1 MSRPYL
7 ALAVL
12 AASLALAIAPPPP
25 SARAASLILQTDMF
39 GSQEVPPIDSPGWG
53 FVRFFFNND
62 RSEADYTV
70 DVKGFSNT
78 LVTGADIHRGRP
90 GASGPVVRHLA
101 DGGFIVT
108 SGRTRLSPADLDEM
122 AAGLWYVSLK
132 TSLHPEGELRGQ
144 IIPPPG
150 FRPEPPPPEEPR
162 PEPVE
167 GPAAV
172 PPPPPPPVA
181 ASQIRPPNTG
191 DAGLAGHRQPPL
203 GAALLASAVALGPGL
218 CLARPRSRRRQPQQP

>member
-7 ALAVL
+7 ALAFL
-12 AASLALAIAPPPP
+12 AASLALATTQPPP
-25 SARAASLILQTDMF
+25 AAGAASLILQTDMF
-39 GSQEVPPIDSPGWG
+39 GSQEVPPVDSPGWG
-53 FVRFFFNND
+53 FVRFFFNDD
-62 RSEADYTV
+62 RSQADYTV

-108 SGRTRLSPADLDEM
+108 SGRTRFSPADLDEL
-122 AAGLWYVSLK
+122 ASGLWYVSLK

-150 FRPEPPPPEEPR
+150 FRPEPPPLEE
-162 PEPVE
+162 
-167 GPAAV
+167 PAAV
-172 PPPPPPPVA
+172 PPPPVV

-191 DAGLAGHRQPPL
+191 DAGLANRRQAPL
-203 GAALLASAVALGPGL
+203 GAAILASAVALGPGL
-218 CLARPRSRRRQPQQP
+218 CLAQPRRRRRKPQQP